1 MNFNKNRSDRATE
14 IKIDKSEQI
23 KDNKK
28 GFRIIIEN
36 LDTGE
41 RITDAR
47 AKAIIGAYAEAI
59 TDEGVSVGAI
69 TVASCETKAVMATV
83 DGLEKVIE
91 QTKKNIVE
99 KFFSSGGG
107 IEAPLKGLIGGSD
120 E

>member
-99 KFFSSGGG
+99 KSSLRGGVLRLS
-107 IEAPLKGLIGGSD
+107 LKA
-120 E
+120 

>member
-14 IKIDKSEQI
+14 IKIDKSADV
-23 KDNKK
+23 KGNKK

-59 TDEGVSVGAI
+59 TDEGVLVGAI
-69 TVASCETKAVMATV
+69 TAACETRAIIATV
-83 DGLEKVIE
+83 EGVEKVIE
-91 QTKKNIVE
+91 QTKKNVVSD
-99 KFFSSGGG
+99 FFSSGGG
-107 IEAPLKGLIGGSD
+107 IEALLKGLIGGSN

>member
-14 IKIDKSEQI
+14 TKIDKSEQI

-69 TVASCETKAVMATV
+69 TVASCETKAVIATV

-91 QTKKNIVE
+91 QTKKNIAE

-107 IEAPLKGLIGGSD
+107 VLRLSLKA
-120 E
+120 

>member
-14 IKIDKSEQI
+14 IKIDKSADV
-23 KDNKK
+23 KGNKK

-69 TVASCETKAVMATV
+69 TVASCETKAVMTTV
-83 DGLEKVIE
+83 DGLKKVIE

-99 KFFSSGGG
+99 KFFSSGGVLRLS
-107 IEAPLKGLIGGSD
+107 LKA
-120 E
+120 

>member
-1 MNFNKNRSDRATE
+1 M
-14 IKIDKSEQI
+14 
-23 KDNKK
+23 
-28 GFRIIIEN
+28 
-36 LDTGE
+36 
-41 RITDAR
+41 
-47 AKAIIGAYAEAI
+47 
-59 TDEGVSVGAI
+59 GAI

-107 IEAPLKGLIGGSD
+107 IEALLKGLIGGSD

>member
-14 IKIDKSEQI
+14 IKIDKSADV
-23 KDNKK
+23 KGNKK

-47 AKAIIGAYAEAI
+47 AKAIIGAYAETI

-69 TVASCETKAVMATV
+69 TVASCETIAVMATV
-83 DGLEKVIE
+83 NGVEKIIE

-99 KFFSSGGG
+99 KFFSSGGVLRLS
-107 IEAPLKGLIGGSD
+107 LKV
-120 E
+120 

>member
-59 TDEGVSVGAI
+59 TDGGVSVGAI
-69 TVASCETKAVMATV
+69 TVALCETKAVMATI
-83 DGLEKVIE
+83 DGLKKVIE

-107 IEAPLKGLIGGSD
+107 IEALLKGLIGGSD

>member
-47 AKAIIGAYAEAI
+47 AKAIIGAYAETI

-83 DGLEKVIE
+83 NGVEKVIE
-91 QTKKNIVE
+91 QTKQNIVE

-107 IEAPLKGLIGGSD
+107 IEALLKGLLGGSD

>member
-47 AKAIIGAYAEAI
+47 AKAIIGAYAETI

-83 DGLEKVIE
+83 NGVEKVIE

-107 IEAPLKGLIGGSD
+107 VLRLSLKGC
-120 E
+120 

>member
-14 IKIDKSEQI
+14 IKIDKSADV
-23 KDNKK
+23 KGNKK

-69 TVASCETKAVMATV
+69 TVAACETRAVIAAV
-83 DGLEKVIE
+83 EGVEKVIE
-91 QTKKNIVE
+91 QTKKNVVSD
-99 KFFSSGGG
+99 FFSSGGG
-107 IEAPLKGLIGGSD
+107 IEALLKGLIGGSD

>member
-83 DGLEKVIE
+83 DGLEQAID
-91 QTKKNIVE
+91 QPKKNILE
-99 KFFSSGGG
+99 TFFSSGGG
-107 IEAPLKGLIGGSD
+107 IEALLKGLIGGSD

>member
-1 MNFNKNRSDRATE
+1 MNFNKNRSNRATE
-14 IKIDKSEQI
+14 IKIDKSADV
-23 KDNKK
+23 KGNKK

-69 TVASCETKAVMATV
+69 TVADCETRAIIATV
-83 DGLEKVIE
+83 EGVEKVIE
-91 QTKKNIVE
+91 QTKKNVVSD
-99 KFFSSGGG
+99 FFSSGGG
-107 IEAPLKGLIGGSD
+107 IEALLKGLIGGSN

>member
-1 MNFNKNRSDRATE
+1 MNFKNNRSDRATE

-47 AKAIIGAYAEAI
+47 AKAIIGAYAETI

-69 TVASCETKAVMATV
+69 TVAACETRAVIATV
-83 DGLEKVIE
+83 EGVEKVIE
-91 QTKKNIVE
+91 QTKKNVVSD
-99 KFFSSGGG
+99 FFSSGG
-107 IEAPLKGLIGGSD
+107 IEALLKGLIGGSD

>member
-1 MNFNKNRSDRATE
+1 MNFNNNRSDRANE
-14 IKIDKSEQI
+14 IKIDKSEQL

-41 RITDAR
+41 RITDTR

-59 TDEGVSVGAI
+59 TDESVSVGAI
-69 TVASCETKAVMATV
+69 TAASCETRAVIATV
-83 DGLEKVIE
+83 EGAEKVIE
-91 QTKKNIVE
+91 QTKKSVVE
-99 KFFSSGGG
+99 RFFSSGGG
-107 IEAPLKGLIGGSD
+107 IETLLKGLLGGGD

>member
-69 TVASCETKAVMATV
+69 TVAACKTRAIIATV
-83 DGLEKVIE
+83 EGVEKVIE
-91 QTKKNIVE
+91 QTKKIVVSD
-99 KFFSSGGG
+99 FFSSGGG
-107 IEAPLKGLIGGSD
+107 VLRLSLKV
-120 E
+120 